1 MFSIAGG
8 PRWLSNREV
17 LLALWL
23 HLPRHGRV
31 SWLLSAPLGLGSL
44 AVQVRSGVT
53 RLRTPGKRALLCWLW
68 PWGWGWTSF
77 IGGVAWRF
85 ILLGYYLL

>member
-53 RLRTPGKRALLCWLW
+53 RLRTPESVPHSAGCGR
-68 PWGWGWTSF
+68 
-77 IGGVAWRF
+77 GVGVGHRS
-85 ILLGYYLL
+85 